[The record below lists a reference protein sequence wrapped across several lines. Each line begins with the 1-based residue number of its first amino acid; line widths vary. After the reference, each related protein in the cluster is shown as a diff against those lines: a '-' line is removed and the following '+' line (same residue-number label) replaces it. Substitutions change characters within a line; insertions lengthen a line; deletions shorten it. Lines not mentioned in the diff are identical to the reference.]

1 MEHRALGKG
10 LSALIPDKADMPEE
24 VIKHE
29 SVAFVPTEKI
39 RDNALQP
46 RENYDQSKINE
57 LMSSIKEQGLLQP
70 LLVRQTQDGFFEVI
84 AGERRLKAARAI
96 AMEEVPV
103 VIKRASNQESLTL
116 ALIENIQREE
126 LNAIEEGKAF
136 KRLIDDFGLSQDD
149 VATAVGKDRSTIS
162 NTMRLLRLPEEIQ
175 KGVVGGKISMGHA
188 RALLSIEDANKQR
201 LLYEEILVKGL
212 SVREVESLTRA
223 KTDIPVS
230 APAKKSVKPKDQD
243 LVRLEESLQQ
253 RLGTKV
259 RIQAKKKRGK
269 IIVEY
274 YSLDDLERILRLMG
288 NTFSQ

>member
-10 LSALIPDKADMPEE
+10 LSALIPDKADLPQE

-29 SVAFVPTEKI
+29 SVAFVPTEKV

-46 RENYDQSKINE
+46 RENYDQEKINE
-57 LMSSIKEQGLLQP
+57 LTSSIREQGLLQP
-70 LLVRQTQDGFFEVI
+70 LLVRETPDGYYEVI

-96 AMEEVPV
+96 ELEEIPV
-103 VIKRASNQESLTL
+103 VIKRANNQQALTL

-136 KRLIDDFGLSQDD
+136 KRVIDDFGMSQDE
-149 VATAVGKDRSTIS
+149 VAASVGKDRSTIS
-162 NTMRLLRLPEEIQ
+162 NTMRLLRLPPEIQ
-175 KGVVGGKISMGHA
+175 KGVVNGKISMGHA
-188 RALLSIEDANKQR
+188 RALLSIEDATKQR

-212 SVREVESLTRA
+212 SVREVENLTRA
-223 KTDIPVS
+223 TVIAAQPE
-230 APAKKSVKPKDQD
+230 KKKKDKPKDQD
-243 LVRLEESLQQ
+243 LVFLEESLQQ

-274 YSLDDLERILRLMG
+274 YSLDDLERILNLMG
-288 NTFSQ
+288 NNLNQ